1 MILTRIG
8 TFGFFVA
15 LALAMFA
22 WQANDLMA
30 VLNDSPFPQAAAG
43 VIGASLLVLGAVV
56 LVNRKFKAANELTV
70 FAFAGM
76 WESVLAFGAIMVLS
90 VGVPIGLGL
99 IFMGGGFGLTAGWAG
114 VKIQFFAVVDYFLV
128 RSLLHFFAS
137 GASAFISLR
146 YLRRRVMSIL
156 SVVGILLGVLV
167 LIVVNSVM
175 SGFQQDFREQ
185 IRGSLSHVLVRF
197 DSQQIRSGIKR
208 TEERKAEW
216 AAYITAINEKKSL
229 KSDWLDIEDRAIE
242 EFRELQAED
251 KDGDRVADF
260 LRAQPPIV
268 GPDEQPVQ
276 PEETLTDAEKAF
288 LDRVRSGEFLSIS
301 EAECLRDSKSLITPK
316 AFYLERIDDRD
327 ERNKAEAK
335 ITQSWFWPLFRERMA
350 HDFDIA
356 EKSIK
361 RHKNAQGEFDVIGV
375 SPRVSTQTFIT
386 PRGGK
391 TKELPIA
398 QLIGVDVLSETKI
411 SNLGQYVAAAEIH
424 SFREQYVL
432 KPMRNMLGATLGWE
446 TKDSLDASGA
456 EPAFLFLEEGKPLGR
471 QRRMPADL
479 SRDLQRR
486 RLVTGVGK
494 IRWAAFDKVEF
505 WEFTPAQDVYDR
517 VQEAY

>member
-1 MILTRIG
+1 MIFTRIG
-8 TFGFFVA
+8 TFGLFVA

-30 VLNDSPFPQAAAG
+30 VLNESPFPPATAG

-56 LVNRKFKAANELTV
+56 LLNCKLKRTNELSI

-76 WESVLAFGAIMVLS
+76 WEGVLAFAAIMVLS
-90 VGVPIGLGL
+90 VGLPIALGL

-114 VKIQFFAVVDYFLV
+114 VKAQFFLVVDYFLV

-216 AAYITAINEKKSL
+216 VAYITAIDGKKSL
-229 KSDWLDIEDRAIE
+229 KSDWLDIEDRALE
-242 EFRELQAED
+242 EFRKLQAED

-260 LRAQPPIV
+260 LRAQPPM
-268 GPDEQPVQ
+268 GPDEQPAE
-276 PEETLTDAEKAF
+276 PEDGLTDAEKAF
-288 LDRVRSGEFLSIS
+288 LDRVHTGEFLSIS
-301 EAECLRDSKSLITPK
+301 ETECLRDDKGRITPK
-316 AFYLERIDDRD
+316 AFYLERIDDGK
-327 ERNKAEAK
+327 ERSKAEAE
-335 ITQSWFWPLFRERMA
+335 ITQSWFWPLFRQRMA
-350 HDFDIA
+350 HDFDVA

-361 RHKNAQGEFDVIGV
+361 RHKNAQGEFDVVGV

-398 QLIGVDVLSETKI
+398 QLIGVDVLSETK
-411 SNLGQYVAAAEIH
+411 
-424 SFREQYVL
+424 
-432 KPMRNMLGATLGWE
+432 
-446 TKDSLDASGA
+446 
-456 EPAFLFLEEGKPLGR
+456 
-471 QRRMPADL
+471 
-479 SRDLQRR
+479 
-486 RLVTGVGK
+486 
-494 IRWAAFDKVEF
+494 
-505 WEFTPAQDVYDR
+505 
-517 VQEAY
+517 